1 MAIEE
6 AKASMLSVYQDGN
19 AVAEADQYMTNGAVI
34 EEEKTNMN
42 KQQYKLQEEDLAIKG
57 ESDFMAN
64 IINQRK
70 EDISNIANIMSDI
83 NSIAKDLAIETQK
96 QGEKLER
103 LDENMTKVDENAE
116 DALKELSQA

>member
-6 AKASMLSVYQDGN
+6 AKASMLSVQQDGN

-96 QGEKLER
+96 
-103 LDENMTKVDENAE
+103 
-116 DALKELSQA
+116 

>member
-6 AKASMLSVYQDGN
+6 AKASMLSVQQDGN

>member
-1 MAIEE
+1 
-6 AKASMLSVYQDGN
+6 
-19 AVAEADQYMTNGAVI
+19 MTNGATI
-34 EEEKTNMN
+34 EEENTNIN
-42 KQQYKLQEEDLAIKG
+42 KQQYKLQQEDLAIKG

-70 EDISNIANIMSDI
+70 DDISNIANIMSDI
-83 NSIAKDLAIETQK
+83 NSIAKDLALETQK

-116 DALKELSQA
+116 EAL